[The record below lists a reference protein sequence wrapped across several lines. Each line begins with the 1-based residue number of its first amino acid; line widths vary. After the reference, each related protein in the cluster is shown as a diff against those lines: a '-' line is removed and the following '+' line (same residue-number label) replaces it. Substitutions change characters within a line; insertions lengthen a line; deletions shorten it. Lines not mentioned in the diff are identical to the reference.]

1 MTSNGGRAAAAR
13 QRLAAGLDPEQL
25 HAVSAARGAL
35 CVIAGAG
42 SGKTRVLT
50 HRAAWMN
57 SVEGLAAERVLAVAF
72 TNEAV
77 EEMRGRLRTLVGA
90 EAAAEM
96 LLATFHAAAWRL
108 CVRPYRTLYPRPIA
122 VIYSAED
129 ALAACRRAIREAGV
143 NDTPRDVLGRI
154 AWAKTQGMGP
164 GELQRSGNG
173 GARIAAIWRRY
184 RELLRSAGALDFE
197 DLLAAAV
204 WLLSQRAEV
213 RLAVSGRFDAV
224 LVDEYQDASPIQHR
238 LVELIAPPGANLTV
252 VGDDDQALF
261 GFRGGDAR
269 ALRGFDRALGGA
281 RRLTLGR
288 NYRSREAI
296 VSAAARLIA
305 HNPGRPEKRLR
316 AVNPGGRAEFRR
328 FADEPA
334 EAEGVAAWLE
344 ARLDAGTRPEELAV
358 LARTSRYLGRVEQL
372 LVARGIRYRVLGR
385 RGLTEHADV
394 RDVVSLIGASR
405 IGWHREALARAAARV
420 PGLGVRTLER
430 VFAQAER
437 ESRSP
442 GELLRRP
449 AELEP
454 GIAGPRRAAAAE
466 LGARL
471 GAVGAALSRGV
482 RAGVVCACWRS
493 GWAAELT
500 DATEPGAEARRE
512 RLRGLV
518 TLADRFDRE
527 VRGDPEEFLAQ
538 LALAERRD
546 GGTGGVTLATI
557 HAAKGREW
565 DRVALVGAVEGH
577 LPHRRALDR
586 GAEAI
591 AAERCAAYVAM
602 TRARHE
608 LCVSAPERTGMGGR
622 GEATSRFVAEAGL
635 G

>member
-1 MTSNGGRAAAAR
+1 MTSDDRGATAR
-13 QRLAAGLDPEQL
+13 ERLAAGLDPEQL
-25 HAVSAARGAL
+25 RAVSAAKGAV

-50 HRAAWMN
+50 HRAAWMA

-77 EEMRGRLRTLVGA
+77 EEMRGRLRALVGA

-96 LLATFHAAAWRL
+96 VLATFHAAAWRL
-108 CVRPYRTLYPRPIA
+108 CVRPYRALYPRPIT

-129 ALAACRRAIREAGV
+129 AVSACRRALRDAGLEDSPRE
-143 NDTPRDVLGRI
+143 VLGRI
-154 AWAKTQGMGP
+154 AWAKAQGIAP
-164 GELQRSGNG
+164 SELESSGAG
-173 GARIAAIWRRY
+173 GARTAAVWRRY
-184 RELLRSAGALDFE
+184 RALLRSAGALDFE

-204 WLLSQRAEV
+204 WLLSERAEV
-213 RLAVSGRFDAV
+213 RRAVSGRFDAV
-224 LVDEYQDASPIQHR
+224 LVDEYQDASPLQHR

-269 ALRGFDRALGGA
+269 SLRGFDRTFAGA

-305 HNPGRPEKRLR
+305 HNPGRPAKALR
-316 AVNPGGRAEFRR
+316 AVSAGGRAEFRR
-328 FADEPA
+328 FADEAA
-334 EAEGVAAWLE
+334 EAEGVAAWIE
-344 ARLDAGTRPEELAV
+344 ARLEAGTRPEELAV

-372 LVARGIRYRVLGR
+372 LVARRIAYRVLGR
-385 RGLTEHADV
+385 RRLTEHAEV
-394 RDVVSLIGASR
+394 RDVVALVGAAR
-405 IGWHREALARAAARV
+405 VGWHREALARAATRV

-430 VFAQAER
+430 VFEQAER
-437 ESRSP
+437 EGRSP
-442 GELLRRP
+442 GDLLRRP
-449 AELEP
+449 GDLER
-454 GIAGPRRAAAAE
+454 GIAGPRRVAAAD
-466 LGARL
+466 LGERL
-471 GAVGAALSRGV
+471 RAVSETLQRGA

-493 GWAAELT
+493 GWAGELQ
-500 DATEPGAEARRE
+500 DAAEPGAEARRE
-512 RLRGLV
+512 RLRTLV
-518 TLADRFDRE
+518 TLADRFDGE
-527 VRGDPEEFLAQ
+527 GDGEPEAFLAQ

-565 DRVALVGAVEGH
+565 DRVALVGAVEGQ
-577 LPHRRALDR
+577 LPHRRALEH
-586 GAEAI
+586 GEEAI

-608 LCVSAPERTGMGGR
+608 LCVSTPERLAIGGR
-622 GEATSRFVAEAGL
+622 RAATSRFVAEAGL